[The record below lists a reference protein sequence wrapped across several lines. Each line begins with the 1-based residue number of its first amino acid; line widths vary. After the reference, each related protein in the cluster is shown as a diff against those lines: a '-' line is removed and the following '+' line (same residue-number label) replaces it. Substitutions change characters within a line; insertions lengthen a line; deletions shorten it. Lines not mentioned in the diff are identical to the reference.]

1 MKQLTLDE
9 THTTRKA
16 AREAGAILYFP
27 GTECPRGHIDGRY
40 VSSGGCVEC
49 NRLAQ
54 RELYVKNRVAMR
66 RKITSRKLRD
76 GFGITEADYAALF
89 EKQKGC
95 CAICDR
101 QLISRLDDSRVAK
114 TRQPE
119 IARVD
124 HCHVS
129 GKVRGLLCFH
139 CNTGIGHLKDSEI
152 LLLSA
157 VRYLRECATAQRDSR
172 TQHDTLKGE
181 SGPEIRDPNQTVR
194 RVSRRDELSPFIN

>member
-1 MKQLTLDE
+1 MRQLTLDE

-16 AREAGAILYFP
+16 AREAGALLYFP
-27 GTECPRGHIDGRY
+27 DAECPRGHKVGRY

-49 NRLAQ
+49 NRITQ
-54 RELYVKNRVAMR
+54 RELYAKNRVVKR
-66 RKITSRKLRD
+66 RQLTSRKLRD

-95 CAICDR
+95 CAICDKP
-101 QLISRLDDSRVAK
+101 LISRLDDSRIAK

-129 GKVRGLLCFH
+129 GKVRGLLCLH

-157 VRYLRECATAQRDSR
+157 VRYLHESATAHRDNR
-172 TQHDTLKGE
+172 NQHDTLKGE
-181 SGPEIRDPNQTVR
+181 SGPETRDPYRTASR
-194 RVSRRDELSPFIN
+194 GSRRDELSPFN